1 MSDVTPEHGFSVQ
14 GSEPGSPAE
23 RKKRELF
30 LGYLDAV
37 LNPKEMASRFA
48 PDFWPH
54 DLIPGDQR
62 PPAGVGTEAMRGFR
76 ETINSAFTT
85 VRSVEGTWIEDDTE
99 LSAVAGG
106 ADPRDL
112 VGASMVVTYVHDGG
126 PLTLPGV
133 AVGEHAVAEAALVYE
148 PSGKDVIVEVADV
161 MRADDDGRV
170 TDRWNRIS
178 MEDFIRQLDQN
189 RKS

>member
-1 MSDVTPEHGFSVQ
+1 MSDVTPEHGFSIQ
-14 GSEPGSPAE
+14 GSEPRSAAE

-37 LNPKEMASRFA
+37 LNPKEMESRFA

-62 PPAGVGTEAMRGFR
+62 PPVGVGTQAMSGFR

-85 VRSVEGTWIEDDTE
+85 VRSAGGAWIEDDTA
-99 LSAVAGG
+99 LSEVAGG
-106 ADPRDL
+106 ADPGDL
-112 VGASMVVTYVHDGG
+112 VGARMVVTYVHDGG

-161 MRADDDGRV
+161 MRVDDDGLV

-189 RKS
+189 RKP